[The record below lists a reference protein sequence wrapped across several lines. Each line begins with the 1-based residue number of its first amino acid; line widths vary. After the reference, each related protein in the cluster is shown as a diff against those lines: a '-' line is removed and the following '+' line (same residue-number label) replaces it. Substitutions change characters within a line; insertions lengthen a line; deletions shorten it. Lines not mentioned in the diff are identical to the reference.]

1 MIART
6 LGDPGQGGVPQSE
19 GTMNR
24 FRRFVIP
31 ALGAMVALLVTSTV
45 AIAAGED
52 TDLANSGAF
61 AEIIAP
67 IAIAHD
73 VDMNFGS
80 IVPSAGGTVALPASA
95 TPTRVATGPTLGD
108 PDDVAAAKF
117 TVTGEPD
124 KTYSITLPGNADVE
138 LDGPALSDPMTVTNF
153 ISSPTVAAGGL
164 LTAGTQTLYVGA
176 TLNVAADQDPGIYEG
191 DFDVTVTYN

>member
-1 MIART
+1 
-6 LGDPGQGGVPQSE
+6 
-19 GTMNR
+19 MNR
-24 FRRFVIP
+24 LRGFVIP
-31 ALGAMVALLVTSTV
+31 ALGALVALLVTSTV
-45 AIAAGED
+45 AIAQNPD
-52 TDLANSGAF
+52 TKTGNSGAF

-67 IAIAHD
+67 IAIAHN

-95 TPTRVATGPTLGD
+95 SPTRVATGPTLGD
-108 PDDVAAAKF
+108 PDDVAAAEF
-117 TVTGEPD
+117 TVTGEPG
-124 KTYSITLPGNADVE
+124 KTYAITLPGNADVA

-176 TLNVAADQDPGIYEG
+176 TLNVAADQAAGVYDG